1 MEVIDGA
8 KGAKRVVAQA
18 EVGIVGFMAE
28 IEGKLHGPLVDNL
41 HSMAYFISKLRI
53 RSGWCFEVSSCG

>member
-1 MEVIDGA
+1 MEVVDSA

-18 EVGIVGFMAE
+18 EVGVVGFMAE

-41 HSMAYFISKLRI
+41 HSM
-53 RSGWCFEVSSCG
+53 G